1 MSTSQCGTN
10 TRITPI
16 CIIGTGTKGAIIS
29 IRFTRCEGLRRNV
42 RYFPPWAA
50 PRERSSSG
58 PRRLGVKVVTGCR
71 ATQSDTTETCA
82 LLQRPSSISPYR
94 RAADHQVREVA
105 CIGIGVP
112 TPVPLR
118 ETTQAEF
125 STIRGL
131 ETSAQ
136 VRDCNMLNWTSCY
149 RKTYFHLH
157 NGVKQ
162 RLAAEADRAV
172 VNGPSKY
179 CIMCTC
185 GAQAIL
191 SDHQPMKSPCG
202 LPRFTISRQ
211 YA

>member
-1 MSTSQCGTN
+1 MQNRTPAAISLARGRFASLTWINKTKFRL
-10 TRITPI
+10 RID
-16 CIIGTGTKGAIIS
+16 CSVCA
-29 IRFTRCEGLRRNV
+29 
-42 RYFPPWAA
+42 PPTVDG
-50 PRERSSSG
+50 RGE
-58 PRRLGVKVVTGCR
+58 LVTGCR
-71 ATQSDTTETCA
+71 ATQSDTTETFA
-82 LLQRPSSISPYR
+82 LRQRPSSISPYR

-125 STIRGL
+125 SNIRGL

-149 RKTYFHLH
+149 RKTWFHLH

-172 VNGPSKY
+172 VNGPSNY